1 MGSPSISEEKT
12 TKSNTDTFKTKH
24 CKGSL
29 PTVLFLALWVCS
41 VVFCLL
47 VNFKTSHLEYR
58 VLKLETEKTAPQ
70 HPDATVLDE
79 NGTVPHLQVMIE
91 NLVQEVMFY
100 SCLNVLGH
108 MHVFIIQEQ

>member
-1 MGSPSISEEKT
+1 MGSPSNSEEKT
-12 TKSNTDTFKTKH
+12 TKSITETFKTKH

-29 PTVLFLALWVCS
+29 PTVLFIVLWVCS

-58 VLKLETEKTAPQ
+58 VLKLETEKTALQ

-79 NGTVPHLQVMIE
+79 NGTVPNLQVIIE
-91 NLVQEVMFY
+91 KLVQEV
-100 SCLNVLGH
+100 SA
-108 MHVFIIQEQ
+108 I